1 MPCCRYQLKQVRR
14 KATQTSFTANLY
26 WTGAGEAL
34 TESKREQWKEWLK
47 ESLQLLKEVL
57 PEPSPKK

>member
-1 MPCCRYQLKQVRR
+1 M
-14 KATQTSFTANLY
+14 QTSFTANLY
-26 WTGAGEAL
+26 WTGAGEVL